1 MVEKV
6 HIPIV
11 SEEYL
16 RTNQQEYPSDMV
28 INGVFYKKG
37 NSVWVRQRPAI
48 QTTLSPDELM
58 DAGRCLSYDAAN
70 ARVYGIVGNEL
81 WTITSNYAAVIY
93 NTEITPA
100 ANASVLESNIMLYDH
115 AVLNGNSFFINKWMA
130 GPPDTYGEGKW
141 VDGAGAT
148 YYDMDT
154 AAGNGGGTFTYF
166 PPMQSKKLAMGVE
179 ELDKTLYV
187 LTIDGEIW
195 GSDLNDGTS
204 WTDSANF
211 ITAERVQDTSVVLA
225 KHNNHL
231 VVFGTRSIEFFY
243 NAANPVGSPLSRRT
257 DVFYNIGIE
266 ALPEWGTRA
275 IARHA
280 DVIYFVGQSS
290 PVGGTGVY
298 KLENMQLTKIS
309 TNSIDAELEDQSS
322 LTQVACIEHRGKLW
336 VIVTLVVPAGTPR
349 HASYVYDTE
358 LGLWSRWTHP
368 QAVVT
373 GPFASDGETFPII
386 KSTTHAYGDQI
397 MLWQNGNLSLFRDDD
412 IAVSGYTSVIDLT
425 QASIGGGYTDIDN
438 VEVTVRLPA
447 WDNNNR
453 DWKFHHQLRYVGQE
467 TDNSETLTINW
478 YDEQDWNLTPSGTTT
493 INISSNKNKA
503 TRLGRAKS
511 RTYELYYEGDE
522 LFACNGLELEFSDGT
537 H

>member
-16 RTNQQEYPSDMV
+16 RTNSYVAPSDEV

-48 QTTLSPDELM
+48 KTTLAPD
-58 DAGRCLSYDAAN
+58 AVFTTQGRCLSYDPAN
-70 ARVYGIVGNEL
+70 GVIYYIGGNEL
-81 WTITSNYAAVIY
+81 WTLDSDWT
-93 NTEITPA
+93 TPLFDTQITPA
-100 ANASVLESNIMLYDH
+100 TNASGIDNSIVYFEH
-115 AVLNGNSFFINKWMA
+115 AVLNGNSFFVTDYS
-130 GPPDTYGEGKW
+130 GSYGQGKW
-141 VDGAGAT
+141 VEGAGAT

-166 PPMQSKKLAMGVE
+166 PPMNSKKLAGGIE

-187 LTIDGEIW
+187 LTNEGEIW

-204 WTDSANF
+204 WTDAANF
-211 ITAERVQDTSVVLA
+211 ITAERVQDTSVWLV

-243 NAANPVGSPLSRRT
+243 NASNPVGSPLSRRT
-257 DVFYNIGIE
+257 DIFYNIGVE
-266 ALPEWGTRA
+266 YDGTSTKA
-275 IARHA
+275 ITRHK
-280 DVIYFVGQSS
+280 DIIYFVGQSDFS
-290 PVGGTGVY
+290 GGTGVY
-298 KLENMQLTKIS
+298 KLENMQLSKIS
-309 TNSIDAELEDQSS
+309 SYSIDAELEDSNS
-322 LTQVACIEHRGKLW
+322 ATMMSVLEHRGKVW
-336 VIVTLVVPAGTPR
+336 ILVTPR
-349 HASYVYDTE
+349 NPTTNVPVSVTYVYDTE
-358 LGLWSRWTHP
+358 LGLWSRWSHP
-368 QAVVT
+368 NAT
-373 GPFASDGETFPII
+373 AETFPIC
-386 KSTTHAYGDQI
+386 KAATHEFGDQI
-397 MLWQNGNLSLFRDDD
+397 LLWQNGNISLFRDDSPLVPGPG
-412 IAVSGYTSVIDLT
+412 VSYLSVVDLT
-425 QASIGGGYTDIDN
+425 QASIGGAYTDTDN
-438 VEVTVRLPA
+438 VEITVRLPA

-478 YDEQDWNLTPSGTTT
+478 YDEQDWNGTASGTTT
-493 INISSNKNKA
+493 IDISSNKNKA